1 MLTAVRRVQVEWSNV
16 VNKLLRILTV
26 IFVAFALSSLLV
38 YKLRLGSTLH
48 QSQRSRP
55 AAHLVEE
62 TKTVEGQI
70 QAIDPGTS
78 TLTLMND
85 GEEVMLAFDERTAI
99 LESGRAIKPT
109 SITSGRPATVKYTQ
123 RGTRKWAR
131 RIDLAPAE
139 PPDASE
145 SY

>member
-1 MLTAVRRVQVEWSNV
+1 MTAVRQVQVGWSNV
-16 VNKLLRILTV
+16 VNKLVRILTV

-55 AAHLVEE
+55 AANLVEE

-70 QAIDPGTS
+70 QTIDPGTS

-109 SITSGRPATVKYTQ
+109 SITSGRPATIKYTQ
-123 RGTRKWAR
+123 RGAKKWAR
-131 RIDLAPAE
+131 RIDLTPAE
-139 PPDASE
+139 PLDATE

>member
-1 MLTAVRRVQVEWSNV
+1 M
-16 VNKLLRILTV
+16 NKLVRILTV

-38 YKLRLGSTLH
+38 YKLRLGSSL
-48 QSQRSRP
+48 QNSQRGRP
-55 AAHLVEE
+55 APNLVEE
-62 TKTVEGQI
+62 TKTLEGQI

-78 TLTLMND
+78 TLTLLND

-109 SITSGRPATVKYTQ
+109 SITSGSPATVKYTQ
-123 RGTRKWAR
+123 RGARKWAR
-131 RIDLAPAE
+131 RIDLVAAE
-139 PPDASE
+139 PTDATE